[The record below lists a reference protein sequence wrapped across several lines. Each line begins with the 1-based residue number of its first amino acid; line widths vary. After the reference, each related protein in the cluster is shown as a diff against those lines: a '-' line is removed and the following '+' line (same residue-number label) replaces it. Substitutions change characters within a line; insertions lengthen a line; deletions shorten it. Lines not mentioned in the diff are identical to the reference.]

1 MSGLRWRERLGRLDS
16 LFLRL
21 FLLMWVT
28 LVLSHLVAFSV
39 VSPMGTGWLERLPS
53 QGAAA
58 LPPLPSLPLV
68 PPSSGRWPEP
78 GAAPASGPDRGPGAG
93 PQPMRPPDPMTGP
106 RQEPPA
112 RLRSGAPPPLW
123 LDYLLRA
130 LLIGVGAAIGARWLS
145 TPMRRLAQASA
156 TLSQG
161 LAEGRDPPAL
171 DEAHGTKEVRDSAH
185 AFNRMARALKQQFDQ
200 RSLHMAAVS
209 HDLRTPLTRL
219 RLRLEQLPDD
229 AARAAGQDIR
239 VMDELIDASLAVM
252 REQSTGAPPL
262 RLDLTALLQ
271 SLTDDLVEQGR
282 PVQLDDTLPPVRV
295 LARPASLRRIID
307 NLVGNALRYGGSA
320 RIGLQLAADQVT
332 VRVDDDGPGIPPEL
346 LEHVLQPWVRLPVA
360 GPGAS
365 PLPGSGLGLAIARDL
380 AEREGGHLTLA
391 NRPEGG
397 LRASLQLPI
406 A

>member
-1 MSGLRWRERLGRLDS
+1 MNTGGWRGRWFGRLRRLDT

-21 FLLMWVT
+21 FLLMWLT

-39 VSPMGTGWLERLPS
+39 VSPVRTGWLGLLPTL
-53 QGAAA
+53 GADA
-58 LPPLPSLPLV
+58 LPPVPSLPL
-68 PPSSGRWPEP
+68 PP
-78 GAAPASGPDRGPGAG
+78 
-93 PQPMRPPDPMTGP
+93 PPDVPMDAWPAGATS
-106 RQEPPA
+106 PPA
-112 RLRSGAPPPLW
+112 ALVEGLRLPPLAGAPRPLW

-130 LLIGVGAAIGARWLS
+130 LLIGVGAAVGARWLS
-145 TPMRRLAQASA
+145 APMRRLAQAST

-171 DEAHGTKEVRDSAH
+171 DEVHGTQEVRDSAR
-185 AFNRMARALKQQFDQ
+185 AFNRMARGLKQQFDQ

-219 RLRLEQLPDD
+219 RLRLEQLPDE

-262 RLDLTALLQ
+262 RLDLVALLQ
-271 SLTDDLVEQGR
+271 SLADDLVEQGQ
-282 PVQLDDTLPPVRV
+282 PVQLHEGLPPVRV

-320 RIGLQLAADQVT
+320 RIGLQRLGDQVS
-332 VRVDDDGPGIPPEL
+332 VQVDDDGPGIPPDR

-360 GPGAS
+360 GPGALPS
-365 PLPGSGLGLAIARDL
+365 PGSGLGLAIAHDL
-380 AEREGGHLTLA
+380 AGREGARLTLA

-397 LRASLQLPI
+397 LRASLQLPV

>member
-1 MSGLRWRERLGRLDS
+1 MKTGGWPGRWFGRLRRLDT

-21 FLLMWVT
+21 FLLMWLT

-39 VSPMGTGWLERLPS
+39 VSPVRTGWLGLLPTL
-53 QGAAA
+53 GADA
-58 LPPLPSLPLV
+58 LPPVPSLPLPPPPDAPMDAWPAGATS
-68 PPSSGRWPEP
+68 PPS
-78 GAAPASGPDRGPGAG
+78 ALVAG
-93 PQPMRPPDPMTGP
+93 LRLPPF
-106 RQEPPA
+106 A
-112 RLRSGAPPPLW
+112 GAPRPLW

-145 TPMRRLAQASA
+145 APMRRLAQAST

-161 LAEGRDPPAL
+161 LTEGRDPPAL
-171 DEAHGTKEVRDSAH
+171 DEVHGTQEVRDSAR
-185 AFNRMARALKQQFDQ
+185 AFNRMARGLKQQFDQ

-219 RLRLEQLPDD
+219 RLRLEQLPEE

-262 RLDLTALLQ
+262 RLDLVALLQ
-271 SLTDDLVEQGR
+271 SLADDLVEQGQ
-282 PVQLDDTLPPVRV
+282 PVHLDDALPPVRV
-295 LARPASLRRIID
+295 LARPASLRRIVD
-307 NLVGNALRYGGSA
+307 NLVGNALCHGGVA
-320 RIGLQLAADQVT
+320 HIGLHRSGDQVT
-332 VRVDDDGPGIPPEL
+332 VQVDDDGPGIPPDQ
-346 LEHVLQPWVRLPVA
+346 LEHVLRPWVRLPAA
-360 GPGAS
+360 GPGAA
-365 PLPGSGLGLAIARDL
+365 PPPGSGLGLAIARDL
-380 AEREGGHLTLA
+380 TEREGAHLTLS

-397 LRASLQLPI
+397 LRASLQLPV